1 MKLGVRKEIFFLR
14 NHGEN
19 EVGNSRLFE
28 KALNEAK
35 ASGLQ
40 LSFKIF

>member
-1 MKLGVRKEIFFLR
+1 MSMRKEIFFLR

-19 EVGNSRLFE
+19 EARNSRLFE